1 MKVLASTVLCLLFA
15 SGAYAQ
21 SDRGTI
27 TGTVVDPDGGVV
39 PGASVVAENPENGAR
54 YETVTTQT
62 GNYTLAQVPVGT
74 YNLNI
79 ELTGF
84 GRFRQEGI
92 RIFVGQTARIDAK
105 LQVGNLAEEVN
116 VVADAS
122 MLDTQSAEIASS
134 VTSENL
140 NSLPLNFGARGNF
153 AAAAIRN
160 PYSFVTLVPG
170 GNISS
175 LQLPQ
180 GRRRAAEYVPDSRRR
195 DGSQQP
201 SSDDPRRS
209 GAAVGRVAR
218 GDDGA
223 HEQLRG

>member
-1 MKVLASTVLCLLFA
+1 MAATRLLTVIALVVGLTT
-15 SGAYAQ
+15 GAFAQ

-62 GNYTLAQVPVGT
+62 GNYTLVQVPVGT
-74 YNLNI
+74 YHLNI
-79 ELTGF
+79 ELAGF

-122 MLDTQSAEIASS
+122 LLDTQSAEIASS

-153 AAAAIRN
+153 AAGGH
-160 PYSFVTLVPG
+160 PQSVFV
-170 GNISS
+170 
-175 LQLPQ
+175 
-180 GRRRAAEYVPDSRRR
+180 RHA
-195 DGSQQP
+195 
-201 SSDDPRRS
+201 RS
-209 GAAVGRVAR
+209 GRQHLRPTAR
-218 GDDGA
+218 
-223 HEQLRG
+223 

>member
-1 MKVLASTVLCLLFA
+1 MVGLTTSAF
-15 SGAYAQ
+15 AQ

-62 GNYTLAQVPVGT
+62 GNYTLVQVPVGT
-74 YNLNI
+74 YHLNV
-79 ELTGF
+79 ELAGF

-105 LQVGNLAEEVN
+105 LQVGNLAEEVH

-122 MLDTQSAEIASS
+122 LLDTQSAEIASS

-140 NSLPLNFGARGNF
+140 NSLPLNFGARGNQ

-175 LQLPQ
+175 
-180 GRRRAAEYVPDSRRR
+180 Y
-195 DGSQQP
+195 
-201 SSDDPRRS
+201 SSLKVG
-209 GAAVGRVAR
+209 GAPLNTFQIRVE
-218 GDDGA
+218 GHGV
-223 HEQLRG
+223 E